1 MNQEQELD
9 EQDLEEEAPMEEQ
22 KPDEEEE
29 EEEDEDEDEEEDE
42 DEDEDEDEEKVTWT
56 SDEKEPYIFWHVNSH
71 GSMNDIKKQHKYEE
85 KETDMDVR
93 AFSIAGNQNQCGWA
107 TILHKDIPHYQ
118 HYECSGK
125 GIDFCIPS
133 VERIVLSNRK
143 KKGGDIKDAYQ
154 AAITKVKELYFNT
167 KTYYRIFESGGF
179 EQMHKPTLYH
189 EYQLYG
195 NPGENTRPDS
205 RKRLPKRASA
215 GDKKVSDKM
224 IYGVWVVCTNIKI
237 LEPLALTSISDD
249 ELKRLSV
256 NKGRKNSNLYLPP
269 ELMNPLNMASRKD
282 RMPLGA
288 SKWMKAIDELKK
300 EGNSTDQ
307 YLRKLRIRARTVLE
321 NMWKTQM
328 TNLHDIID
336 IFEPFNA
343 TGKQLNFPPIKL
355 YSIDISCRTNIGV
368 LKPPNP
374 SEPLPSMHF
383 IDSLSFDDG
392 ERMPQNNPV
401 YGVGVGAVA
410 TGHSGSDTLSKR
422 DNLSRAGG
430 TKRKKPKYSRKRR
443 TPSRTR
449 NRFTRSRRTRH

>member
-1 MNQEQELD
+1 
-9 EQDLEEEAPMEEQ
+9 
-22 KPDEEEE
+22 
-29 EEEDEDEDEEEDE
+29 
-42 DEDEDEDEEKVTWT
+42 
-56 SDEKEPYIFWHVNSH
+56 
-71 GSMNDIKKQHKYEE
+71 
-85 KETDMDVR
+85 
-93 AFSIAGNQNQCGWA
+93 
-107 TILHKDIPHYQ
+107 
-118 HYECSGK
+118 
-125 GIDFCIPS
+125 
-133 VERIVLSNRK
+133 
-143 KKGGDIKDAYQ
+143 
-154 AAITKVKELYFNT
+154 
-167 KTYYRIFESGGF
+167 
-179 EQMHKPTLYH
+179 
-189 EYQLYG
+189 
-195 NPGENTRPDS
+195 
-205 RKRLPKRASA
+205 
-215 GDKKVSDKM
+215 
-224 IYGVWVVCTNIKI
+224 
-237 LEPLALTSISDD
+237 
-249 ELKRLSV
+249 V
-256 NKGRKNSNLYLPP
+256 NKGRKNSNNLYLPP

-328 TNLHDIID
+328 TNLHDILD

-430 TKRKKPKYSRKRR
+430 TKRKKSKYSRKRR
-443 TPSRTR
+443 TRRKRCVTR
-449 NRFTRSRRTRH
+449 RFRRRRS